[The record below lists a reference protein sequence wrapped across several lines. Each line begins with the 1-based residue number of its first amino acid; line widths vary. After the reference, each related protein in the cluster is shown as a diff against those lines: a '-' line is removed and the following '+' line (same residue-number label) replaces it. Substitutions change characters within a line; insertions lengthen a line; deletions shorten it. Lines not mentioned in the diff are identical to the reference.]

1 MHAPGSE
8 PQTWMFAQMRAA
20 LGIPKTV
27 DILEHVYTLAIDK
40 QPSAMESIREVERD
54 AMRKMVPQKG
64 LIKLM
69 EYLQKR
75 GVRKAICTRNFEYSF
90 PLYLC
95 ELAGL
100 DEMRLFLVPR
110 SIILFRTFAR
120 GKYSF
125 QLSQGNSDHRN
136 QIRREFITLQNNGTW
151 RIKAID

>member
-75 GVRKAICTRNFEYSF
+75 GVRKAICTRNFEYIST
-90 PLYLC
+90 
-95 ELAGL
+95 AS
-100 DEMRLFLVPR
+100 R
-110 SIILFRTFAR
+110 
-120 GKYSF
+120 
-125 QLSQGNSDHRN
+125 
-136 QIRREFITLQNNGTW
+136 FIC
-151 RIKAID
+151 AS